1 MGRWRA
7 RDVGAELASAGW
19 IPHPKDK
26 SNQTAES
33 QVGMAKTRM
42 ALELGMGTS
51 LRNGDYT
58 RAAVRAVQ
66 DALWR
71 NSISFAE
78 VFGFEKSD
86 MLIDIEIGVQKPEA
100 VDADEV
106 KAVLPYGNGGVR
118 VVKGGLDIPKPDG
131 GGVTILANAAIIIS
145 FDMERRADVK
155 GRVVSA

>member
-1 MGRWRA
+1 
-7 RDVGAELASAGW
+7 
-19 IPHPKDK
+19 
-26 SNQTAES
+26 
-33 QVGMAKTRM
+33 MAKTRI

-51 LRNGDYT
+51 LRKGDYT

-78 VFGFEKSD
+78 AFGFEKSD
-86 MLIDIEIGVQKPEA
+86 MLIDVEIGVQQPDA

-118 VVKGGLDIPKPDG
+118 VITGGLDIPKPDG
-131 GGVTILANAAIIIS
+131 KGVTILANAAIIIS
-145 FDMERRADVK
+145 FDMERQDDA
-155 GRVVSA
+155 GRKAVSA

>member
-1 MGRWRA
+1 
-7 RDVGAELASAGW
+7 
-19 IPHPKDK
+19 
-26 SNQTAES
+26 
-33 QVGMAKTRM
+33 MAKTRI

-51 LRNGDYT
+51 LRKGDYT

-78 VFGFEKSD
+78 AFGFEKSD
-86 MLIDIEIGVQKPEA
+86 MLIDVEIGVQQPDA

-118 VVKGGLDIPKPDG
+118 VVTGGLDIPKPDAS
-131 GGVTILANAAIIIS
+131 GVTILANAAIIIS
-145 FDMERRADVK
+145 FDMERQDDA
-155 GRVVSA
+155 GRKAVSA

>member
-1 MGRWRA
+1 
-7 RDVGAELASAGW
+7 
-19 IPHPKDK
+19 
-26 SNQTAES
+26 
-33 QVGMAKTRM
+33 MAKTRM

-51 LRNGDYT
+51 LRKGDYT

-78 VFGFEKSD
+78 AFGFEKTD
-86 MLIDIEIGVQKPEA
+86 MLIDIEIGVQLPDA

-118 VVKGGLDIPKPDG
+118 VVQGGLDIPKPDG
-131 GGVTILANAAIIIS
+131 SGVTIMANAAIIIS
-145 FDMERRADVK
+145 FDMERQADAPDNMAGRAPNK
-155 GRVVSA
+155 ELSA